1 MTIVSNTFTEYIII
15 MNKSSFLNGL
25 LNTEKKN
32 IAEYLATWD
41 DLNVF
46 FKTLNK
52 AWDFVSQVWQSD
64 AETNLENEM
73 AFRKKVNDYLNTRS
87 KYGLHVSLYGRFT
100 DIFDIEHGKI
110 SSQKEL
116 DDYCIELEKKAVEFQ
131 KELSREE
138 EEMKVFDGKD
148 FVDLRKYF
156 LEIMVDKFKEMDDEK
171 QKKILEE
178 MVNKL
183 NSLSPEELN
192 EFKDK
197 MNISDITNDSVKKIL
212 LGGGIYSMFAGAV
225 SFVGFPA
232 YLFLSSFIYGIS
244 SIVGVTLPF
253 GFYMGASSIMAFL
266 SSWFLPII
274 LAGGWFFSNKY
285 TTKLRKIFTVASMVS
300 ISFQSYKDTSLENVN
315 DFIKA
320 HNKELDVENVNF

>member
-1 MTIVSNTFTEYIII
+1 
-15 MNKSSFLNGL
+15 MNKSSFLTGL

-46 FKTLNK
+46 FKTLDN
-52 AWDFVSQVWQSD
+52 AWDFVSQVWKSET
-64 AETNLENEM
+64 ETNLENEM
-73 AFRKKVNDYLNTRS
+73 AFRKKVDDYLNTRS
-87 KYGLHVSLYGRFT
+87 KYGLHVSLYRRFI

-116 DDYCIELEKKAVEFQ
+116 DDYCIELEKKAALFQ

-138 EEMKVFDGKD
+138 DKMKDFDGEN

-156 LEIMVDKFKEMDDEK
+156 LEIMVDQFKEMDNEK

-178 MVNKL
+178 MVKKL

-192 EFKDK
+192 EFKNK
-197 MNISDITNDSVKKIL
+197 MNISDITDESVKKIL

-225 SFVGFPA
+225 GIIGFPA
-232 YLFLSSFIYGIS
+232 YIFLTSFIGGIS
-244 SIVGVTLPF
+244 SIIGITLPF
-253 GFYMGASSIMAFL
+253 GVYTGATSIMAFL
-266 SSWFLPII
+266 SSWFLPIVI
-274 LAGGWFFSNKY
+274 AGGWFFSDKY

>member
-1 MTIVSNTFTEYIII
+1 MTIVSSTYAEYNIY
-15 MNKSSFLNGL
+15 MNKSSFLTGL

-46 FKTLNK
+46 FKTLDN
-52 AWDFVSQVWQSD
+52 AWDFVSQVWKSET
-64 AETNLENEM
+64 ETNLENEM
-73 AFRKKVNDYLNTRS
+73 AFRKKVDDYLNTRS
-87 KYGLHVSLYGRFT
+87 KYGLHVSLYRRFI

-116 DDYCIELEKKAVEFQ
+116 DDYCIELEKKAALFQ

-138 EEMKVFDGKD
+138 DKMKDFDGEN

-156 LEIMVDKFKEMDDEK
+156 LEIMVDQFKEMDNEK

-178 MVNKL
+178 MVKKL

-192 EFKDK
+192 EFKNK
-197 MNISDITNDSVKKIL
+197 MNISDITDESVKKIL

-225 SFVGFPA
+225 GIIGFPA
-232 YLFLSSFIYGIS
+232 YIFLTSFIGGIS
-244 SIVGVTLPF
+244 SIIGITLPF
-253 GFYMGASSIMAFL
+253 GVYTGATSIMAFL
-266 SSWFLPII
+266 SSWFLPIVI
-274 LAGGWFFSNKY
+274 AGGWFFSDKY

>member
-1 MTIVSNTFTEYIII
+1 
-15 MNKSSFLNGL
+15 MNKSSFLTGL

-46 FKTLNK
+46 FKTLDN
-52 AWDFVSQVWQSD
+52 AWDFVSQVWKSET
-64 AETNLENEM
+64 ETNLENEM
-73 AFRKKVNDYLNTRS
+73 AFRKKVDDYLNTRS
-87 KYGLHVSLYGRFT
+87 KYGLHVSLYRRFI

-131 KELSREE
+131 EELSSEE
-138 EEMKVFDGKD
+138 DKMKDFDGEN

-156 LEIMVDKFKEMDDEK
+156 LEIMVGQFKDLDNEK

-178 MVNKL
+178 MVKKL

-192 EFKDK
+192 EFKNK
-197 MNISDITNDSVKKIL
+197 MNISDITDESVKKIL

-225 SFVGFPA
+225 GIIGFPA
-232 YLFLSSFIYGIS
+232 YIFLTSFIGGIS
-244 SIVGVTLPF
+244 SIIGITLPF
-253 GFYMGASSIMAFL
+253 GVYTGATSIMAFL
-266 SSWFLPII
+266 SSWFLPIVI
-274 LAGGWFFSNKY
+274 AGGWFFSNKY

>member
-1 MTIVSNTFTEYIII
+1 
-15 MNKSSFLNGL
+15 MNKSSFLTGL
-25 LNTEKKN
+25 LNNEKKN

-46 FKTLNK
+46 FKTLDN
-52 AWDFVSQVWQSD
+52 AWDFVAQVWKSD
-64 AETNLENEM
+64 TETNAENEM
-73 AFRKKVNDYLNTRS
+73 AFRKKVNNYLNTRS

-116 DDYCIELEKKAVEFQ
+116 DDYCIELEKKATLFQ
-131 KELSREE
+131 RELSREE
-138 EEMKVFDGKD
+138 DKMKDFNGDS

-156 LEIMVDKFKEMDDEK
+156 LEIMVDQFKEMDNEK

-178 MVNKL
+178 MVKKL
-183 NSLSPEELN
+183 NTLSPEELN
-192 EFKDK
+192 EFKNK
-197 MNISDITNDSVKKIL
+197 MNISDITDESVKKIL

-225 SFVGFPA
+225 GIIGFPA
-232 YLFLSSFIYGIS
+232 YIFLTSFIGGIS
-244 SIVGVTLPF
+244 SIIGITLPF
-253 GFYMGASSIMAFL
+253 GVYTGATSIMAFL
-266 SSWFLPII
+266 SSWFLPIVI
-274 LAGGWFFSNKY
+274 AGGWFFSNKY

>member
-1 MTIVSNTFTEYIII
+1 M
-15 MNKSSFLNGL
+15 
-25 LNTEKKN
+25 
-32 IAEYLATWD
+32 
-41 DLNVF
+41 
-46 FKTLNK
+46 
-52 AWDFVSQVWQSD
+52 WQSD
-64 AETNLENEM
+64 TETNLENEM

-131 KELSREE
+131 KELSSEE
-138 EEMKVFDGKD
+138 DEMKDFDGD
-148 FVDLRKYF
+148 SFVDLRKYF
-156 LEIMVDKFKEMDDEK
+156 LEIMVDQFKEMDDEK

-197 MNISDITNDSVKKIL
+197 MNISDITNESIKKIL

-225 SFVGFPA
+225 SLGGFSA
-232 YLFLSSFIYGIS
+232 YIFLTSFIGGIS
-244 SIVGVTLPF
+244 SIIGITLPF
-253 GFYMGASSIMAFL
+253 GVYTGATSIMAFL
-266 SSWFLPII
+266 SSWFLPIVV
-274 LAGGWFFSNKY
+274 AGGWFFSNKY

-300 ISFQSYKDTSLENVN
+300 ISFQSYKDTGLESVNEFIDAHTIKSDIENVE
-315 DFIKA
+315 F
-320 HNKELDVENVNF
+320 

>member
-1 MTIVSNTFTEYIII
+1 
-15 MNKSSFLNGL
+15 MNKSSFLTGL
-25 LNTEKKN
+25 LNNEKKN

-46 FKTLNK
+46 FKTLDN
-52 AWDFVSQVWQSD
+52 AWDFVAQVWKSD
-64 AETNLENEM
+64 TETNAENEM
-73 AFRKKVNDYLNTRS
+73 AFRKKVNNYLNTRS

-116 DDYCIELEKKAVEFQ
+116 DDYCIELEKKATLFQ
-131 KELSREE
+131 RELSREE
-138 EEMKVFDGKD
+138 DKMKDFNGDS

-156 LEIMVDKFKEMDDEK
+156 LEIMVDQFKDLDNEK

-178 MVNKL
+178 MVSKL

-192 EFKDK
+192 EFKNK
-197 MNISDITNDSVKKIL
+197 MNISDITDESVKKIL

-225 SFVGFPA
+225 GIIGFPA
-232 YLFLSSFIYGIS
+232 YIFLTSFIGGIS
-244 SIVGVTLPF
+244 SIIGITLPF
-253 GFYMGASSIMAFL
+253 GVFTGATSIMAFL
-266 SSWFLPII
+266 SSWFLPIVI
-274 LAGGWFFSNKY
+274 AGGWFFSDKY

-300 ISFQSYKDTSLENVN
+300 ISFQSYKDTSLESVN
-315 DFIKA
+315 EFIDA
-320 HNKELDVENVNF
+320 HNIKSDIENVDF

>member
-1 MTIVSNTFTEYIII
+1 
-15 MNKSSFLNGL
+15 MNKSSFLTGL

-46 FKTLNK
+46 FKTLDN
-52 AWDFVSQVWQSD
+52 AWDFVAQIWKSD
-64 AETNLENEM
+64 IETNAENEM
-73 AFRKKVNDYLNTRS
+73 AFRKKVNNYLNTRS

-116 DDYCIELEKKAVEFQ
+116 DDYCIELEKKAALFQ

-138 EEMKVFDGKD
+138 DKMKDFNGDS

-156 LEIMVDKFKEMDDEK
+156 LEIMVDQFKEMDNEK

-178 MVNKL
+178 MVKKL

-192 EFKDK
+192 EFKNK
-197 MNISDITNDSVKKIL
+197 MNISDITDESVKKIL

-225 SFVGFPA
+225 GIIGFPA
-232 YLFLSSFIYGIS
+232 YIFLTSFIGGIS
-244 SIVGVTLPF
+244 SIIGITLPF
-253 GFYMGASSIMAFL
+253 GVYTGATSIMAFL
-266 SSWFLPII
+266 SSWFLPIVI
-274 LAGGWFFSNKY
+274 AGGWFFSDKY

-300 ISFQSYKDTSLENVN
+300 ISFQSYKDTSLESINE
-315 DFIKA
+315 FIET
-320 HNKELDVENVNF
+320 HNKELDEENVNF

>member
-1 MTIVSNTFTEYIII
+1 
-15 MNKSSFLNGL
+15 MNKSSFLTGL
-25 LNTEKKN
+25 LNNEKKN

-46 FKTLNK
+46 FKTLDN
-52 AWDFVSQVWQSD
+52 AWDFVAQVWKSD
-64 AETNLENEM
+64 TETNAENEM
-73 AFRKKVNDYLNTRS
+73 AFRKKVNNYLNTRS

-116 DDYCIELEKKAVEFQ
+116 DDYCIELEKKATLFQ
-131 KELSREE
+131 RELSREE
-138 EEMKVFDGKD
+138 DKMKDFNGDS

-156 LEIMVDKFKEMDDEK
+156 LEIMVDQFKEMDNEK

-178 MVNKL
+178 MVKKL

-192 EFKDK
+192 EFKNK
-197 MNISDITNDSVKKIL
+197 MNISDITDESVKKIL

-225 SFVGFPA
+225 GIIGFPA
-232 YLFLSSFIYGIS
+232 YIFLTSFIGGIS
-244 SIVGVTLPF
+244 SIIGITLPF
-253 GFYMGASSIMAFL
+253 GVYTGATSIMAFL
-266 SSWFLPII
+266 SSWFLPIVI
-274 LAGGWFFSNKY
+274 AGGWFFSDKY

-300 ISFQSYKDTSLENVN
+300 ISFQSYKDTSLESVN
-315 DFIKA
+315 EFIET
-320 HNKELDVENVNF
+320 HNKELDMENVEI

>member
-1 MTIVSNTFTEYIII
+1 
-15 MNKSSFLNGL
+15 MNKSSFLTGL
-25 LNTEKKN
+25 LNNEKKN

-46 FKTLNK
+46 FKTLDN
-52 AWDFVSQVWQSD
+52 AWDFVAQVWKSD
-64 AETNLENEM
+64 TETNAENEM
-73 AFRKKVNDYLNTRS
+73 AFRKKVNNYLNTRS

-116 DDYCIELEKKAVEFQ
+116 DDYCIELEKKATLFQ
-131 KELSREE
+131 RELSREE
-138 EEMKVFDGKD
+138 DKMKDFNGDS

-156 LEIMVDKFKEMDDEK
+156 LEIMIDQFKEMDNEK

-178 MVNKL
+178 MVKKL

-192 EFKDK
+192 EFKNK
-197 MNISDITNDSVKKIL
+197 MNISDITDESVKKIL

-225 SFVGFPA
+225 GIIGFPA
-232 YLFLSSFIYGIS
+232 YIFLTSFIGGIS
-244 SIVGVTLPF
+244 SIIGITLPF
-253 GFYMGASSIMAFL
+253 GVYTGATSIMAFL
-266 SSWFLPII
+266 SSWFLPIVI
-274 LAGGWFFSNKY
+274 AGGWFFSDKY

-300 ISFQSYKDTSLENVN
+300 ISFQSYKDTSLESVN
-315 DFIKA
+315 EFIDA
-320 HNKELDVENVNF
+320 HNIKSDIENVDF

>member
-1 MTIVSNTFTEYIII
+1 
-15 MNKSSFLNGL
+15 MNKSSFLTGL
-25 LNTEKKN
+25 LNNEKKN

-46 FKTLNK
+46 FKTLDN
-52 AWDFVSQVWQSD
+52 AWDFVAQVWKSD
-64 AETNLENEM
+64 TETNAENEM
-73 AFRKKVNDYLNTRS
+73 AFRKKVNNYLNTSS

-116 DDYCIELEKKAVEFQ
+116 DDYCIELENKAALFQ

-138 EEMKVFDGKD
+138 DKMKDFNGDS

-156 LEIMVDKFKEMDDEK
+156 LEIMIDQFKEMDNEK

-178 MVNKL
+178 MVKKL

-192 EFKDK
+192 EFKNK
-197 MNISDITNDSVKKIL
+197 MNISDITDESVKKIL

-225 SFVGFPA
+225 GIIGFPA
-232 YLFLSSFIYGIS
+232 YIFLTSFIGGIS
-244 SIVGVTLPF
+244 SIIGITLPF
-253 GFYMGASSIMAFL
+253 GVYTGATSIMAFL
-266 SSWFLPII
+266 SSWFLPIVV
-274 LAGGWFFSNKY
+274 AGGWFFSNKY

-300 ISFQSYKDTSLENVN
+300 ISFQSYKDTSLESVN
-315 DFIKA
+315 EFIDA
-320 HNKELDVENVNF
+320 HNIKSDIENVDF

>member
-1 MTIVSNTFTEYIII
+1 
-15 MNKSSFLNGL
+15 MNKSSFLTGL
-25 LNTEKKN
+25 LNNEKKN

-46 FKTLNK
+46 FKTLDN
-52 AWDFVSQVWQSD
+52 AWDFVAQIWKSD
-64 AETNLENEM
+64 IETNAENEM
-73 AFRKKVNDYLNTRS
+73 AFRKKVNNYLNTRS

-116 DDYCIELEKKAVEFQ
+116 DDYCIELEKKAALFQ

-138 EEMKVFDGKD
+138 DKMKDFNGDS

-156 LEIMVDKFKEMDDEK
+156 LEIMVDQFKEMDNEK

-178 MVNKL
+178 MVKKL

-192 EFKDK
+192 EFKNK
-197 MNISDITNDSVKKIL
+197 MNISDITDESVKKIL

-225 SFVGFPA
+225 GIIGFPA
-232 YLFLSSFIYGIS
+232 YIFLTSFIGGIS
-244 SIVGVTLPF
+244 SIIGITLPF
-253 GFYMGASSIMAFL
+253 GVYTGATSIMAFL
-266 SSWFLPII
+266 SSWFLPIVI
-274 LAGGWFFSNKY
+274 AGGWFFSDKY

-300 ISFQSYKDTSLENVN
+300 ISFQSYKDTSLENIN
-315 DFIKA
+315 EFIET
-320 HNKELDVENVNF
+320 HNKELDEENVNF

>member
-1 MTIVSNTFTEYIII
+1 
-15 MNKSSFLNGL
+15 MNKSSFLTGL

-46 FKTLNK
+46 FKTLDN
-52 AWDFVSQVWQSD
+52 AWDFVAQVWKSD
-64 AETNLENEM
+64 TETNAENEM
-73 AFRKKVNDYLNTRS
+73 AFRKKVNNYLNTRS

-116 DDYCIELEKKAVEFQ
+116 DDYCIELEKKATLFQ
-131 KELSREE
+131 RELSREE
-138 EEMKVFDGKD
+138 DKMKDFNGDS

-156 LEIMVDKFKEMDDEK
+156 LEIMVDQFKDLDNEK

-178 MVNKL
+178 MVSKL

-192 EFKDK
+192 EFKNK
-197 MNISDITNDSVKKIL
+197 MNISDITDESVKKIL

-225 SFVGFPA
+225 GIIGFPA
-232 YLFLSSFIYGIS
+232 YIFLTSFIGGIS
-244 SIVGVTLPF
+244 SIIGITLPF
-253 GFYMGASSIMAFL
+253 GVYTGATSIMAFL
-266 SSWFLPII
+266 SSWFLPIVI
-274 LAGGWFFSNKY
+274 AGGWFFSNKY

>member
-1 MTIVSNTFTEYIII
+1 
-15 MNKSSFLNGL
+15 MNKSSFLTGL

-46 FKTLNK
+46 FKTLDN
-52 AWDFVSQVWQSD
+52 AWDFVSQVWKSET
-64 AETNLENEM
+64 ETNLENEM
-73 AFRKKVNDYLNTRS
+73 AFRKKVDDYLNTRS
-87 KYGLHVSLYGRFT
+87 KYGLHVSLYRRFI

-131 KELSREE
+131 EELSSEE
-138 EEMKVFDGKD
+138 DKMKDFDGEN

-156 LEIMVDKFKEMDDEK
+156 LEIMVDQFKEMDNEK

-178 MVNKL
+178 MVKKL

-192 EFKDK
+192 EFKNK
-197 MNISDITNDSVKKIL
+197 MNISDITDESVKKIL

-225 SFVGFPA
+225 GIIGFPA
-232 YLFLSSFIYGIS
+232 YIFLTSFIGGIS
-244 SIVGVTLPF
+244 SIIGITLPF
-253 GFYMGASSIMAFL
+253 GVYTGATSIMAFL
-266 SSWFLPII
+266 SSWFLPIVI
-274 LAGGWFFSNKY
+274 AGGWFFSNKY

-320 HNKELDVENVNF
+320 HNKESDIENVNF

>member
-1 MTIVSNTFTEYIII
+1 
-15 MNKSSFLNGL
+15 MNKSSFLTGL
-25 LNTEKKN
+25 LNNEKKN

-46 FKTLNK
+46 FKTLDN
-52 AWDFVSQVWQSD
+52 AWDFVAQVWKSD
-64 AETNLENEM
+64 TETNAENEM
-73 AFRKKVNDYLNTRS
+73 AFRKKVNNYLNTRS

-116 DDYCIELEKKAVEFQ
+116 DDYCIELEKKATLFQ
-131 KELSREE
+131 RELSREE
-138 EEMKVFDGKD
+138 DKMKDFNGDS

-156 LEIMVDKFKEMDDEK
+156 LEIMVDQFKDLDNEK

-178 MVNKL
+178 MVSKL

-192 EFKDK
+192 EFKNK
-197 MNISDITNDSVKKIL
+197 MNISDITDESVKKIL

-225 SFVGFPA
+225 GIIGFPA
-232 YLFLSSFIYGIS
+232 YIFLTSFIGGIS
-244 SIVGVTLPF
+244 SIIGITLPF
-253 GFYMGASSIMAFL
+253 GVYTGATSIMAFL
-266 SSWFLPII
+266 SSWFLPIVI
-274 LAGGWFFSNKY
+274 AGGWFFSDKY

-300 ISFQSYKDTSLENVN
+300 ISFQSYKDTSLESVN
-315 DFIKA
+315 EFIDA
-320 HNKELDVENVNF
+320 HNIKSDIENVDF

>member
-1 MTIVSNTFTEYIII
+1 
-15 MNKSSFLNGL
+15 MNKSSFLTGL
-25 LNTEKKN
+25 LNNEKKN

-46 FKTLNK
+46 FKTLDN
-52 AWDFVSQVWQSD
+52 AWDFVAQVWKSD
-64 AETNLENEM
+64 TETNAENEM
-73 AFRKKVNDYLNTRS
+73 AFRKKVNNYLNTRS

-116 DDYCIELEKKAVEFQ
+116 DDYCIELEKKATLFQ
-131 KELSREE
+131 RELSREE
-138 EEMKVFDGKD
+138 DKMKDFNGDS

-156 LEIMVDKFKEMDDEK
+156 LEIMVDQFKEMDNEK

-178 MVNKL
+178 MVKKL

-192 EFKDK
+192 EFKNK
-197 MNISDITNDSVKKIL
+197 MNISDITDESVKKIL

-225 SFVGFPA
+225 GIIGFPA
-232 YLFLSSFIYGIS
+232 YIFLTSFIGGIS
-244 SIVGVTLPF
+244 SIIGITLPF
-253 GFYMGASSIMAFL
+253 GVYTGATSIMAFL
-266 SSWFLPII
+266 SSWFLPIVI
-274 LAGGWFFSNKY
+274 AGGWFFSNKY

>member
-1 MTIVSNTFTEYIII
+1 
-15 MNKSSFLNGL
+15 MNKSSFLTGL

-46 FKTLNK
+46 FKTLDN
-52 AWDFVSQVWQSD
+52 AWDFVSQVWQSET
-64 AETNLENEM
+64 ETNLENET
-73 AFRKKVNDYLNTRS
+73 AFRKKVDDYLNTRS
-87 KYGLHVSLYGRFT
+87 KYGLHVSLYRRFI

-131 KELSREE
+131 EELSSEE
-138 EEMKVFDGKD
+138 DKMKDFDGEN

-156 LEIMVDKFKEMDDEK
+156 LEIMVDQFKEMDNEK

-178 MVNKL
+178 MVKKL
-183 NSLSPEELN
+183 NTLSPEELN
-192 EFKDK
+192 EFKNK
-197 MNISDITNDSVKKIL
+197 MNISDITDESVKKIL

-225 SFVGFPA
+225 GIIGFPA
-232 YLFLSSFIYGIS
+232 YIFLTSFIGGIS
-244 SIVGVTLPF
+244 SIIGITLPF
-253 GFYMGASSIMAFL
+253 GVYTGATSIMAFL
-266 SSWFLPII
+266 SSWFLPIVI
-274 LAGGWFFSNKY
+274 AGGWFFSNKY

-300 ISFQSYKDTSLENVN
+300 ISFQSYKDTSLESVN
-315 DFIKA
+315 EFIDA
-320 HNKELDVENVNF
+320 HTIKSDILDEDVSF

>member
-1 MTIVSNTFTEYIII
+1 
-15 MNKSSFLNGL
+15 MNKSSFLTGL

-41 DLNVF
+41 DLNIF
-46 FKTLNK
+46 FKTLDN
-52 AWDFVSQVWQSD
+52 AWDFVAQIWKSD
-64 AETNLENEM
+64 IETNAENEM
-73 AFRKKVNDYLNTRS
+73 AFRKKVNNYLNTSS

-116 DDYCIELEKKAVEFQ
+116 DDYCIELEKKAALFQ

-138 EEMKVFDGKD
+138 DKMKDFNGDS

-156 LEIMVDKFKEMDDEK
+156 LEIMVDQFKEMDNEK

-178 MVNKL
+178 MVKKL

-192 EFKDK
+192 EFKNK
-197 MNISDITNDSVKKIL
+197 MNISDITDESVKKIL

-225 SFVGFPA
+225 GIIGFPA
-232 YLFLSSFIYGIS
+232 YIFLTSFIGGIS
-244 SIVGVTLPF
+244 SIIGITLPF
-253 GFYMGASSIMAFL
+253 GVYTGATSIMAFL
-266 SSWFLPII
+266 SSWFLPIVI
-274 LAGGWFFSNKY
+274 AGGWFFSDKY

-300 ISFQSYKDTSLENVN
+300 ISFQSYKDTNLESVN
-315 DFIKA
+315 EFIET
-320 HNKELDVENVNF
+320 HNKELDMENVEI

>member
-1 MTIVSNTFTEYIII
+1 
-15 MNKSSFLNGL
+15 MNKSSFLTGL

-46 FKTLNK
+46 FKTLDN
-52 AWDFVSQVWQSD
+52 AWDFVSQVWKSET
-64 AETNLENEM
+64 ETNLENEM
-73 AFRKKVNDYLNTRS
+73 AFRKKVDDYLNTRS
-87 KYGLHVSLYGRFT
+87 KYGLHVSLYRRFI

-131 KELSREE
+131 EELSSEE
-138 EEMKVFDGKD
+138 DKMKDFDGEN

-156 LEIMVDKFKEMDDEK
+156 LEIMVDQFKEMDNEK

-178 MVNKL
+178 MVKKL
-183 NSLSPEELN
+183 NTLSPEELN
-192 EFKDK
+192 EFKNK
-197 MNISDITNDSVKKIL
+197 MNISDITDESVKKIL

-225 SFVGFPA
+225 GIIGFPA
-232 YLFLSSFIYGIS
+232 YIFLTSFIGGIS
-244 SIVGVTLPF
+244 SIIGITLPF
-253 GFYMGASSIMAFL
+253 GVYTGATSIMAFL
-266 SSWFLPII
+266 SSWFLPIVI
-274 LAGGWFFSNKY
+274 AGGWFFSDKY

>member
-1 MTIVSNTFTEYIII
+1 
-15 MNKSSFLNGL
+15 MNKSSFLTGL

-46 FKTLNK
+46 SKTLDNT
-52 AWDFVSQVWQSD
+52 WDYVSQIW
-64 AETNLENEM
+64 
-73 AFRKKVNDYLNTRS
+73 RS
-87 KYGLHVSLYGRFT
+87 KKEIDEENKSNFNRNVRRFLRKGEKYNNDLYKSKFYLHTCLQEQFAE
-100 DIFDIEHGKI
+100 IFEIHYPEKI

-116 DDYCIELEKKAVEFQ
+116 DDYCIELEKEAVNFQ
-131 KELSREE
+131 RELSHDED
-138 EEMKVFDGKD
+138 EMKDFDGD
-148 FVDLRKYF
+148 NFVDLRKYF
-156 LEIMVDKFKEMDDEK
+156 LEIMVDQFKDLNNEK

-178 MVNKL
+178 MVSKL

-197 MNISDITNDSVKKIL
+197 MKINNITNDSVKKIL

-225 SFVGFPA
+225 GFVGFPA
-232 YLFLSSFIYGIS
+232 YLFLSSFIAGIS
-244 SIVGVTLPF
+244 SIVGITLPF

-274 LAGGWFFSNKY
+274 LAGGWFFSDKY
-285 TTKLRKIFTVASMVS
+285 TKKLRKIFTVASMVS
-300 ISFQSYKDTSLENVN
+300 ISFQSYKDTSLEGINE
-315 DFIKA
+315 FIET
-320 HNKELDVENVNF
+320 HNKKLDMENVSF

>member
-1 MTIVSNTFTEYIII
+1 MIIVSSMFTEYNIY
-15 MNKSSFLNGL
+15 MNKSSFLTGL

-46 FKTLNK
+46 FKTLDN
-52 AWDFVSQVWQSD
+52 AWDFVAQVWKSD
-64 AETNLENEM
+64 TETNAENEM
-73 AFRKKVNDYLNTRS
+73 AFRKKVNNYLNTRS

-131 KELSREE
+131 EELSSEE
-138 EEMKVFDGKD
+138 DKMKDFDGEN

-156 LEIMVDKFKEMDDEK
+156 LEIMVDQFKEMDNEK

-178 MVNKL
+178 MVKKL
-183 NSLSPEELN
+183 NTLSPEELN
-192 EFKDK
+192 EFKNK
-197 MNISDITNDSVKKIL
+197 MNISDITDESVKKIL

-225 SFVGFPA
+225 GIIGFPA
-232 YLFLSSFIYGIS
+232 YIFLTSFIGGIS
-244 SIVGVTLPF
+244 SIIGITLPF
-253 GFYMGASSIMAFL
+253 GVYTGATSIMAFL
-266 SSWFLPII
+266 SSWFLPIVI
-274 LAGGWFFSNKY
+274 AGGWFFSDKY

>member
-1 MTIVSNTFTEYIII
+1 MIIVSSMFTEYNIY
-15 MNKSSFLNGL
+15 MNKSSFLTGL
-25 LNTEKKN
+25 LNNEKKN

-46 FKTLNK
+46 FKTLDN
-52 AWDFVSQVWQSD
+52 AWDFVAQVWKSD
-64 AETNLENEM
+64 TETNAENEM
-73 AFRKKVNDYLNTRS
+73 AFRKKVNNYLNTRS

-116 DDYCIELEKKAVEFQ
+116 DDYCIELEKKATLFQ
-131 KELSREE
+131 RELSREE
-138 EEMKVFDGKD
+138 DKMKDFNGDS

-156 LEIMVDKFKEMDDEK
+156 LEIMIDQFKEMDNEK

-178 MVNKL
+178 MVKKL

-192 EFKDK
+192 EFKNK
-197 MNISDITNDSVKKIL
+197 MNISDITDESVKKIL

-225 SFVGFPA
+225 GIIGFPA
-232 YLFLSSFIYGIS
+232 YIFLTSFIGGIS
-244 SIVGVTLPF
+244 SIIGITLPF
-253 GFYMGASSIMAFL
+253 GVYTGATSIMAFL
-266 SSWFLPII
+266 SSWFLPIVI
-274 LAGGWFFSNKY
+274 AGGWFFSNKY

-315 DFIKA
+315 EFIDA
-320 HNKELDVENVNF
+320 HTIKSDIENVEF

>member
-1 MTIVSNTFTEYIII
+1 
-15 MNKSSFLNGL
+15 MNKSSFLTGL

-46 FKTLNK
+46 FKTLDN
-52 AWDFVSQVWQSD
+52 AWDFVSQVWKSD
-64 AETNLENEM
+64 TETNVENEM
-73 AFRKKVNDYLNTRS
+73 AFRKKVDNYLNTRS
-87 KYGLHVSLYGRFT
+87 KYGLHVSLYERFT

-116 DDYCIELEKKAVEFQ
+116 DDYCIELEKKAVLFQ

-138 EEMKVFDGKD
+138 DKMKDFEGKD

-156 LEIMVDKFKEMDDEK
+156 LEIMVDQFKEMDNEK
-171 QKKILEE
+171 QQKILEE
-178 MVNKL
+178 MVKKL

-192 EFKDK
+192 EFKNK
-197 MNISDITNDSVKKIL
+197 MNISDITDESVKKIL

-225 SFVGFPA
+225 GIIGFPA
-232 YLFLSSFIYGIS
+232 YIFLTSFIGGIS
-244 SIVGVTLPF
+244 SIIGITLPF
-253 GFYMGASSIMAFL
+253 GVYTGATSIMAFL
-266 SSWFLPII
+266 SSWFLPIVI
-274 LAGGWFFSNKY
+274 AGGWFFSNKY

-315 DFIKA
+315 DFIEA

>member
-1 MTIVSNTFTEYIII
+1 
-15 MNKSSFLNGL
+15 MNKSSFLTGL
-25 LNTEKKN
+25 LNNEKKN

-46 FKTLNK
+46 FKTLDN
-52 AWDFVSQVWQSD
+52 AWDFVAQVWKSD
-64 AETNLENEM
+64 TETNAENEM
-73 AFRKKVNDYLNTRS
+73 AFRKKVNNYLNTRS

-116 DDYCIELEKKAVEFQ
+116 DDYCIELEKKVTLFQ
-131 KELSREE
+131 RELSREE
-138 EEMKVFDGKD
+138 DKMKDFNGDS

-156 LEIMVDKFKEMDDEK
+156 LEIMIDQFKEMDNEK

-178 MVNKL
+178 MVKKL

-192 EFKDK
+192 EFKNK
-197 MNISDITNDSVKKIL
+197 MNISDITDESVKKIL

-225 SFVGFPA
+225 GIIGFPA
-232 YLFLSSFIYGIS
+232 YIFLTSFIGGIS
-244 SIVGVTLPF
+244 SIIGITLPF
-253 GFYMGASSIMAFL
+253 GVYTGATSIMAFL
-266 SSWFLPII
+266 SSWFLPIVI
-274 LAGGWFFSNKY
+274 AGGWFFSDKY

-300 ISFQSYKDTSLENVN
+300 ISFQSYKDTSLESVN
-315 DFIKA
+315 EFIDA
-320 HNKELDVENVNF
+320 HTIKSDIENVDF

>member
-1 MTIVSNTFTEYIII
+1 MTIVSSTSAEYNIY
-15 MNKSSFLNGL
+15 MNKSSFLTGL

-46 FKTLNK
+46 FKTLDN
-52 AWDFVSQVWQSD
+52 AWDFVSQVWKSET
-64 AETNLENEM
+64 ETNLENEM
-73 AFRKKVNDYLNTRS
+73 AFRKKVDDYLNTRS
-87 KYGLHVSLYGRFT
+87 KYGLHVSLYRRFI

-116 DDYCIELEKKAVEFQ
+116 DDYCIELEKKAALFQ

-138 EEMKVFDGKD
+138 DKMKDFDGEN

-156 LEIMVDKFKEMDDEK
+156 LEIMVDQFKEMDNEK

-178 MVNKL
+178 MVKKL

-192 EFKDK
+192 EFKNK
-197 MNISDITNDSVKKIL
+197 MNISDITDESVKKIL

-225 SFVGFPA
+225 GIIGFPA
-232 YLFLSSFIYGIS
+232 YIFLTSFIGGIS
-244 SIVGVTLPF
+244 SIIGITLPF
-253 GFYMGASSIMAFL
+253 GVYTGATSIMAFL
-266 SSWFLPII
+266 SSWFLPIVI
-274 LAGGWFFSNKY
+274 AGGWFFSNKY

-300 ISFQSYKDTSLENVN
+300 ISFQSYKDTSLESVN
-315 DFIKA
+315 EFIET
-320 HNKELDVENVNF
+320 HNKELDMENVEI